1 MNQAKQAVLIY
12 INKPRLSI
20 LVRLIIHM
28 KKPLDRRA
36 SPVTERYLEFIYLMA
51 VEGQP
56 IIGARLAKSL
66 HVSRPSVT
74 TTLQRMV
81 RDGLVKLNLRKEIQL
96 TAKGQSL
103 AEYLQRRHC
112 IIERWLTEE
121 LGLSWEESDA
131 QAHLL
136 EHAMSDQVA
145 ESLNLHLGS
154 PTTCPHGNPV
164 PGNAPA
170 VSPGK
175 AMQLSRVAEGV
186 RVQVVRISEYDA
198 DVAELLNYLGKRNIK
213 PGMTL
218 TVEEIAPFKGP
229 LTLKVDSQLI
239 SMSRQV
245 AEFVWVKKAD

>member
-1 MNQAKQAVLIY
+1 MKPFPEHRATPVL
-12 INKPRLSI
+12 
-20 LVRLIIHM
+20 
-28 KKPLDRRA
+28 
-36 SPVTERYLEFIYLMA
+36 ERYLEFIYLMA

-74 TTLQRMV
+74 ATLKRLV
-81 RDGLVKLNLRKEIQL
+81 REGMIKFNSRKEIQL

-131 QAHLL
+131 QAHQL

-145 ESLNLHLGS
+145 EMLNRHLGS

-164 PGNAPA
+164 PGNARVPDSKN
-170 VSPGK
+170 V
-175 AMQLSRVAEGV
+175 QLSRAQEGD
-186 RVQVVRISEYDA
+186 RVTVVRISEYDA
-198 DVAELLNYLGKRNIK
+198 DVAELLSYLGKREIK
-213 PGMTL
+213 PGTTL
-218 TVEEIAPFKGP
+218 NVAEIAPMKGP
-229 LTLKVDSQLI
+229 LTLKIGTQTV
-239 SMSRQV
+239 SMSREV
-245 AEFVWVKKAD
+245 ASFVWVKKTN

>member
-1 MNQAKQAVLIY
+1 M
-12 INKPRLSI
+12 KPS
-20 LVRLIIHM
+20 
-28 KKPLDRRA
+28 LDRQ
-36 SPVTERYLEFIYLMA
+36 STTPVIEKYLEFIYLMA

-74 TTLQRMV
+74 ATLKRMV
-81 RDGLVKLNLRKEIQL
+81 RARLIKINSRKELEL
-96 TAKGQSL
+96 TRKGQSL

-131 QAHLL
+131 QAHHL

-145 ESLNLHLGS
+145 EMLNLHLGS

-164 PGNAPA
+164 PGNAPTI
-170 VSPGK
+170 SPGK
-175 AMQLSRVAEGV
+175 AVQLSRIEAGG
-186 RVQVVRISEYDA
+186 RVQVIRISEYDA
-198 DVAELLNYLGKRNIK
+198 DVAELLSYLGKSNIK
-213 PGMTL
+213 PGTTL
-218 TVEEIAPFKGP
+218 SVMEIAPFKGP
-229 LTLKVDSQLI
+229 LTLMVGSQLI

-245 AEFVWVKKAD
+245 AEFVWVEKAD